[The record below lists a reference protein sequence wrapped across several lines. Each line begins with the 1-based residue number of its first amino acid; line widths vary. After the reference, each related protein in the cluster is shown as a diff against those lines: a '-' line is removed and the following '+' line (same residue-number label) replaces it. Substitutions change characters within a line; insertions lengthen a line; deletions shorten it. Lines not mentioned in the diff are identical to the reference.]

1 MKIYDI
7 SQEVFNCRV
16 YPGDNSPQKNEMRRI
31 SKGDLYNLTNFSMCA
46 HNGTHIDAPF
56 HFIENGDT
64 VEKISL
70 YKTVGFCYVS
80 TFNGTLSSDDAD
92 LIIRKAEKLS
102 SESAKRILLK
112 GNAIVTPEAARVFV
126 SYGIDLIGVE
136 SQSIGE
142 TNHPMEVHKLL
153 LQNDIVLLEGIELSD
168 VNDGV
173 YFLNAAPISLEG
185 SDGAPCRAILIQF

>member
-16 YPGDNSPQKNEMRRI
+16 YPGDDSPQKNEIRRI

-56 HFIENGDT
+56 HFIDNGDT

-70 YKTVGFCYVS
+70 YKTVGFSYVS
-80 TFNGTLSSDDAD
+80 TFNGTLSSNDAD
-92 LIIRKAEKLS
+92 LIIKKAEKLS
-102 SESAKRILLK
+102 YESAKRILLK

-126 SYGIDLIGVE
+126 DYGIDIIGVE
-136 SQSIGE
+136 AQSIGE
-142 TNHPMEVHKLL
+142 PNHPMVDHKLL
-153 LQNDIVLLEGIELSD
+153 LQNDVLLLEGIELSD

-185 SDGAPCRAILIQF
+185 SDGAPCSAILIEF